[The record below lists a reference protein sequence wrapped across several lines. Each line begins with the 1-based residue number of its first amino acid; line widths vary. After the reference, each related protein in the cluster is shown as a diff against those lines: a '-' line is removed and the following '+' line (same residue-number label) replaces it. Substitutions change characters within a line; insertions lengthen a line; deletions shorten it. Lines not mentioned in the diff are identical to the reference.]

1 MTFYKNSIP
10 AEYALKTGAILE
22 FESMISAGLKV
33 QFIAYL
39 DNFTQ
44 NFNSTWNA
52 EQVYG
57 RNDDIATF
65 QGTKRSYSISWTV
78 PAKNLEEA
86 KTNLANCGFLTQM
99 LYPQYNTDRE
109 VKGSNVIS
117 QNALSISKSPL
128 IRVKFAN
135 LISKSVLSEN
145 DGLLGYITNLTW
157 NPILDMGM
165 FTAKKGEFYPKVIT
179 LSINF
184 NVLHEHQLGFSKSGT
199 EKDFGG
205 AIGFP
210 FKGSSK

>member
-1 MTFYKNSIP
+1 MTFYSENSIP
-10 AEYALKTGAILE
+10 AGYATKTGAFLE
-22 FESMISAGLKV
+22 FQSMIDTGLKI

-39 DNFTQ
+39 DNLSQ
-44 NFNSTWNA
+44 DFNSTWNA

-65 QGTKRSYSISWTV
+65 QGTKRSYSISWTL

-86 KTNLANCGFLTQM
+86 QSNLKNCGALTKM
-99 LYPQYNTDRE
+99 LYPQYNTDRKDLGNQ
-109 VKGSNVIS
+109 VVS

-128 IRVKFAN
+128 IRLKFAN
-135 LISKSVLSEN
+135 LIINSVNNE
-145 DGLLGYITNLTW
+145 GLLGYITNVNWTPSLE
-157 NPILDMGM
+157 MGM
-165 FTAKKGEFYPKVIT
+165 FASNQEFYPKVIR

-184 NVLHEHQLGFSKSGT
+184 NVLHEHQLGFSKSST

-210 FKGSSK
+210 FKGN